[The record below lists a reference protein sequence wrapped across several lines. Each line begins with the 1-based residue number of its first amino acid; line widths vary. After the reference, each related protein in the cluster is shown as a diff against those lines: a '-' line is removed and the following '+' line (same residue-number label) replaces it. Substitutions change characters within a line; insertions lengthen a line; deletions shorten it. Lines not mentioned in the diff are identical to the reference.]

1 MMARLPLLILLLLS
15 AFIAHTQQLTVRDK
29 ATQLGISKATILS
42 QNSKNSLT
50 TDDQGRVTLE
60 TKVANERLIV
70 DHPSY
75 KPVLL
80 VGITADTIIYLTE
93 QIIEIDEVVI
103 SANKWEQ
110 DREEVPNEILTIS
123 AKQIER
129 NNPQTSA
136 DMLGQSGQVFI
147 QKSQLGGG
155 SPMIRGFSANAVL
168 IMLDGIRINNAIYRG
183 GNLQNIIML
192 DPNLLS
198 GSEVIFGPGSSVYGS
213 DALGGVMD
221 FHTIRPAYTDSKT
234 LEAHG
239 VGMMRFSTANLEKT
253 SHFHVNLQNNKWS
266 NTLGVTYS
274 DYEDLRAGSNRPSN
288 YPDFGKRIEYIERMA
303 GQDVIVENDNVNKQR
318 FSGYHQYNIMN
329 KLSYRISKES
339 ELMHTF
345 YITTSSDIPRYDRLI
360 ERDENGVLKNAE
372 WYYGPQQ
379 FLLNALTFTNY
390 SANAFYDAAK
400 VIFSNQLVEE
410 SRNDRKYQSNTFR
423 SRTEK
428 VKVYALNI
436 DLDKKLSTK
445 SELYYGL
452 ELLYNDVASSAF
464 EKDIVTEVVS
474 PASTRYPDGGSTYA
488 SAAAYSN
495 FKSRLSESVVFTGG
509 LRYTFVHLQAKFE
522 DKTFFDFPYDKI
534 ELNNDALSGSVGL
547 VVSPVSSL
555 RWNLIFSTG
564 FRSPNVD
571 DVGKVFDSEP
581 GHVVVPNEDLS
592 PEYTLNY
599 ETGVNWKIAD
609 RITIEGSL
617 YYTQLRD
624 AMVRRPFTFDGQST
638 IIYDDVVSEVEALV
652 NVGEAYIWGYSIGLS
667 ANLTNRM
674 VLKARVNNNDGEDE
688 IEHVPLRHT
697 NPLFGNVSLS
707 YRTNKLTLEGYSNFQ
722 GKRTW
727 EDLAPS
733 EQAKTHLYT
742 PEGSLAWYTL
752 NIRSSYQINERLS
765 ATAAL
770 ENILDKHYRPYS
782 SGISAPG
789 INGILSARY
798 TF

>member
-1 MMARLPLLILLLLS
+1 MARLPLLILLFLFS
-15 AFIAHTQQLTVRDK
+15 FIAYSQQLTVLDK
-29 ATQLGISKATILS
+29 ATQLGIAKATILS
-42 QNSKNSLT
+42 QNSKSTLSTNA
-50 TDDQGRVTLE
+50 QGQVRLE
-60 TKVANERLIV
+60 AEAASERLII

-75 KPVLL
+75 KPVL
-80 VGITADTIIYLTE
+80 VAGITADTTVYLTE

-136 DMLGQSGQVFI
+136 DMLGQSGQVFV
-147 QKSQLGGG
+147 QKSQMGGG

-168 IMLDGIRINNAIYRG
+168 IVLDGIRINNAIYRG
-183 GNLQNIIML
+183 GNLQNVIML

-198 GSEVIFGPGSSVYGS
+198 GSEVIFGPGSSAYGS

-221 FHTIRPAYTDSKT
+221 FHTIRPAYTDSKA
-234 LEAHG
+234 LQAHG

-253 SHFHVNLQNNKWS
+253 SHFHVNVQNNKWS
-266 NTLGVTYS
+266 NTLGLTYG
-274 DYEDLRAGSNRPSN
+274 DYEDLRAGANRPSD
-288 YPDFGKRIEYIERMA
+288 YPDFGKRLEYIEQVN
-303 GQDVIVENDNVNKQR
+303 GQDVIVQNDNVNMQR

-339 ELMHTF
+339 ELMHTL
-345 YITTSSDIPRYDRLI
+345 YYTTSSDIPRYDRLI
-360 ERDENGVLKNAE
+360 ERDENDVLVNAE
-372 WYYGPQQ
+372 WYYGPQE
-379 FLLNALTFTNY
+379 FLLNAITFSNY
-390 SANAFYDAAK
+390 SSNFFYDGAK
-400 VIFSNQLVEE
+400 VILSNQRVKE
-410 SRNDRKYQSNTFR
+410 SRNDRKYQSTSFR
-423 SRTEK
+423 SRSEE
-428 VKVYALNI
+428 VNVYALNV
-436 DLDKKLSTK
+436 DLDKELSAK
-445 SELYYGL
+445 SELYYGI
-452 ELLYNDVASSAF
+452 ELFYNDVNSSAYL
-464 EKDIVTEVVS
+464 KDVATEVVS
-474 PASTRYPDGGSTYA
+474 PTSTRYPDGGSKYS
-488 SAAAYSN
+488 SAAAYGSL
-495 FKSRLSESVVFTGG
+495 KSRLSDAVVFTGG
-509 LRYTFVHLQAKFE
+509 LRYTYVHLVSEFE
-522 DKTFFDFPYDKI
+522 DKSFFNFPYDEI
-534 ELNNDALSGSVGL
+534 ELKNDALSGSLGL
-547 VVSPVSSL
+547 VVSPVKSL
-555 RWNLIFSTG
+555 RWNLIFSSG

-581 GHVVVPNEDLS
+581 GSVVVPNEDLS

-624 AMVRRPFTFDGQST
+624 AMVRRPFTFDGQTT
-638 IIYDDVVSEVEALV
+638 IIYDGVESDVEALV
-652 NVGEAYIWGYSIGLS
+652 NVGEAYLWGYSIGLS
-667 ANLTNRM
+667 AKLTERM
-674 VLKARVNNNDGEDE
+674 VLRARVNNNDGEDE
-688 IEHVPLRHT
+688 VDHVPLRHT

-707 YRTNKLTLEGYSNFQ
+707 YRTKKLMLEGYTNFQ

-742 PEGSLAWYTL
+742 AEGALAWYTL
-752 NIRSSYQINERLS
+752 NIRSSYQISEKLS

>member
-1 MMARLPLLILLLLS
+1 MARLPLLILLFLYSFLTH
-15 AFIAHTQQLTVRDK
+15 AQQLTVSDEVSQMGIDK
-29 ATQLGISKATILS
+29 ASILS
-42 QNSKNSLT
+42 QNSKT
-50 TDDQGRVTLE
+50 TFTTNEQGQVTLE
-60 TKVANERLIV
+60 PSVASDRLIV

-75 KPVLL
+75 KPVLI
-80 VGITADTIIYLTE
+80 VGITKDTTVYLTE

-110 DREEVPNEILTIS
+110 NREEVPNEILTIS
-123 AKQIER
+123 AKQIEK

-136 DMLGQSGQVFI
+136 DMLAQSGQVFV
-147 QKSQLGGG
+147 QKSQMGGG

-183 GNLQNIIML
+183 GNLQNVIML

-198 GSEVIFGPGSSVYGS
+198 GSEVIFGPSSAVYGS

-221 FHTIRPAYTDSKT
+221 FHTIRPAYTDSKA
-234 LEAHG
+234 LQAHG
-239 VGMMRFSTANLEKT
+239 AGMMRFSSANLEKT
-253 SHFHVNLQNNKWS
+253 SHFHVNVQNNKWS
-266 NTLGVTYS
+266 NTLGLTYG
-274 DYEDLRAGSNRPSN
+274 DYEDLRAGGHRPAD
-288 YPDFGKRIEYIERMA
+288 YPDFGKRLEYIERMG
-303 GQDVIVENDNVNKQR
+303 GQDVIVQNDKVNKQR

-345 YITTSSDIPRYDRLI
+345 YYTTSSDIPRYDRLI
-360 ERDENGVLKNAE
+360 ERDENDVLKNAE
-372 WYYGPQQ
+372 WYYGPQE
-379 FLLNALTFTNY
+379 FMLNAITFSNY
-390 SANAFYDAAK
+390 SSNFLYDGVK
-400 VIFSNQLVEE
+400 VILSNQRVEE
-410 SRNDRKYQSNTFR
+410 SRNDRRYQSSSFR
-423 SRTEK
+423 SRKEE
-428 VKVYALNI
+428 VGVYALNM
-436 DLDKKLSTK
+436 DLDKKLSAK

-452 ELLYNDVASSAF
+452 ELLYNDVNSSAYL
-464 EKDIVTEVVS
+464 KDIDTEVES
-474 PASTRYPDGGSTYA
+474 PSATRYPDGGSTYS
-488 SAAAYSN
+488 SAAAYGN
-495 FKSRLSESVVFTGG
+495 FKSRLSEAIVFTGG
-509 LRYTFVHLQAKFE
+509 LRYTYVHLNAEFD
-522 DKTFFDFPYDKI
+522 DKTFYSFPYDEI
-534 ELNNDALSGSVGL
+534 ELENDALSGSLGF
-547 VVSPVSSL
+547 VVSPASNL

-571 DVGKVFDSEP
+571 DVAKVFDSEP
-581 GHVVVPNEDLS
+581 GSVVVPNEDLS

-638 IIYDDVVSEVEALV
+638 IIYDGVESDVEALV
-652 NVGEAYIWGYSIGLS
+652 NVGEAYLWGYSIGLS
-667 ANLTNRM
+667 AKLTERM

-688 IEHVPLRHT
+688 VEHIPLRHT

-707 YRTNKLTLEGYSNFQ
+707 YRAKKMTLEGYTNFQ

-752 NIRSSYQINERLS
+752 NIRSSYQISERLS

-798 TF
+798 AF